1 MQEIEYGFKNEANS
15 LIIER
20 DILTKTI
27 FRVYQQDSNL
37 TKIQR
42 DKLLTRYQH
51 QLAVVVTKIEE
62 IGKAMRHTG
71 TNPLDEGLLAAMEQK
86 LSRIDERLQEMSSKI
101 APSNKRT
108 ERQIQKS
115 ALNMQSPVQKN
126 KKKSAYT
133 SDMKLD
139 SNNHMPLEI
148 TTLTQVPTELPEF
161 FRRKLKPSVSKIQ
174 HVEPSDNE
182 KVVKIVENVS
192 EVKVIQS
199 NVCEYPD
206 CTNPKFSNKHCSV
219 HTDPNAKESTNIEK
233 KVVLSGLE
241 VEKMPQAEIDD
252 GLSDDSNLEDDDVD
266 FCICLYVCFLGVMI
280 FDDISCTFSSILDNF
295 CSIATNSPS
304 SE

>member
-1 MQEIEYGFKNEANS
+1 MQEIEYSTKNEANS

-42 DKLLTRYQH
+42 DKLLTRYQY
-51 QLAVVVTKIEE
+51 QLGVVVTKIEE
-62 IGKAMRHTG
+62 LGNAMRNTG
-71 TNPLDEGLLAAMEQK
+71 TNHSDEGLFAAMEQK

-101 APSNKRT
+101 TPSNKRA
-108 ERQIQKS
+108 ERQTQK
-115 ALNMQSPVQKN
+115 NVQSSVQKN
-126 KKKSAYT
+126 KKKSTYT
-133 SDMKLD
+133 SDVKLG
-139 SNNHMPLEI
+139 SNNYGPLEI
-148 TTLTQVPTELPEF
+148 TTLTQIPNRLPEF
-161 FRRKLKPSVSKIQ
+161 FKKKFKASIPKTQ

-192 EVKVIQS
+192 EVKVTHS

-219 HTDPNAKESTNIEK
+219 HTDPNAKESITSEK

-252 GLSDDSNLEDDDVD
+252 GLPDDSNLEDDDVD
-266 FCICLYVCFLGVMI
+266 
-280 FDDISCTFSSILDNF
+280 ISALTKKMNESLDKLDQ
-295 CSIATNSPS
+295 A
-304 SE
+304 EVE

>member
-51 QLAVVVTKIEE
+51 QLGVVVTKIEE
-62 IGKAMRHTG
+62 LGNAMRNTG
-71 TNPLDEGLLAAMEQK
+71 TNHSDEGLFAAMEQK

-101 APSNKRT
+101 TPSNKRA
-108 ERQIQKS
+108 ERQTQR
-115 ALNMQSPVQKN
+115 NVQSSVQKN
-126 KKKSAYT
+126 KKKSTYT
-133 SDMKLD
+133 SDVKLG
-139 SNNHMPLEI
+139 SNNYGPLEI
-148 TTLTQVPTELPEF
+148 TTLTQIPNGLPEF
-161 FRRKLKPSVSKIQ
+161 FKKRFKASIPKTQ

-192 EVKVIQS
+192 EVKVTHS

-219 HTDPNAKESTNIEK
+219 HTDPNAKESITSEK

-241 VEKMPQAEIDD
+241 IEKVPQAEIDD
-252 GLSDDSNLEDDDVD
+252 GLPDDSNLEDDDVD
-266 FCICLYVCFLGVMI
+266 
-280 FDDISCTFSSILDNF
+280 ISALTKKMNESLDKLDQ
-295 CSIATNSPS
+295 A
-304 SE
+304 EVE

>member
-71 TNPLDEGLLAAMEQK
+71 PNPLDEGLFAAMEQK
-86 LSRIDERLQEMSSKI
+86 LSRIDERLEEMSSRKT
-101 APSNKRT
+101 PSNKRA
-108 ERQIQKS
+108 ERQTQKNVQPS
-115 ALNMQSPVQKN
+115 VQKN
-126 KKKSAYT
+126 KKKSTYT
-133 SDMKLD
+133 SDVKLG
-139 SNNHMPLEI
+139 SNNYGPLEI
-148 TTLTQVPTELPEF
+148 TTLTQIPNRLPEF
-161 FRRKLKPSVSKIQ
+161 FKKKFKVSIPKIQ

-192 EVKVIQS
+192 EVKVTQS

-219 HTDPNAKESTNIEK
+219 HTDPNSKESITSEK

-241 VEKMPQAEIDD
+241 IEKVPQAEIDD
-252 GLSDDSNLEDDDVD
+252 GLPDDSNLEDDEV
-266 FCICLYVCFLGVMI
+266 
-280 FDDISCTFSSILDNF
+280 DISALTKKMNESLDKLDQ
-295 CSIATNSPS
+295 A
-304 SE
+304 EVE

>member
-27 FRVYQQDSNL
+27 FRVYQQDSHL

-71 TNPLDEGLLAAMEQK
+71 TNPLDEGLFAAMEQK

-101 APSNKRT
+101 TPSNKRT

-115 ALNMQSPVQKN
+115 ALNAQPSVQKN
-126 KKKSAYT
+126 KKKSAYI
-133 SDMKLD
+133 SDMKLT
-139 SNNHMPLEI
+139 SNNYRPLEI
-148 TTLTQVPTELPEF
+148 TTLTQVPNQLPEF
-161 FRRKLKPSVSKIQ
+161 FRRKFKPSVSKIQ
-174 HVEPSDNE
+174 HMESNDNE
-182 KVVKIVENVS
+182 KVVKIEGNVN
-192 EVKVIQS
+192 EVKVTQS

-206 CTNPKFSNKHCSV
+206 CNNPKFSNKHCSV
-219 HTDPNAKESTNIEK
+219 HTGSNVKKSDNNEKEVI
-233 KVVLSGLE
+233 LSGLE
-241 VEKMPQAEIDD
+241 VEKSEKVTMT
-252 GLSDDSNLEDDDVD
+252 
-266 FCICLYVCFLGVMI
+266 
-280 FDDISCTFSSILDNF
+280 DDISSDDNNVEEDDGDLSEIKKRIEQSLSNLDQ
-295 CSIATNSPS
+295 A
-304 SE
+304 EVE

>member
-71 TNPLDEGLLAAMEQK
+71 TNPLDEGLFAAMEQK

-101 APSNKRT
+101 TPSNKRT

-115 ALNMQSPVQKN
+115 ALNTQPSVQKN
-126 KKKSAYT
+126 KKKSAYI
-133 SDMKLD
+133 SDMKLT
-139 SNNHMPLEI
+139 SNNYRPLEI
-148 TTLTQVPTELPEF
+148 TTLTQVPNELPEF
-161 FRRKLKPSVSKIQ
+161 FRRKFKPSVSKIQ
-174 HVEPSDNE
+174 HMESNDNE
-182 KVVKIVENVS
+182 KVVKIEGNVN
-192 EVKVIQS
+192 EVKVTQS

-206 CTNPKFSNKHCSV
+206 CNNPKFSNKHCSV
-219 HTDPNAKESTNIEK
+219 HTGSNVKKSDNNEKEVI
-233 KVVLSGLE
+233 LSGLE
-241 VEKMPQAEIDD
+241 VEKSEKVTMT
-252 GLSDDSNLEDDDVD
+252 
-266 FCICLYVCFLGVMI
+266 
-280 FDDISCTFSSILDNF
+280 DDISSDDN
-295 CSIATNSPS
+295 NVEEDDGDL
-304 SE
+304 SEIKSNIEKALSNLHQAEVE

>member
-71 TNPLDEGLLAAMEQK
+71 TNPLDEGLFAAMEQK
-86 LSRIDERLQEMSSKI
+86 LSTMDERLQEISSKI
-101 APSNKRT
+101 STPKKQA
-108 ERQIQKS
+108 ERQTQRSKSYTQQSIQKHR
-115 ALNMQSPVQKN
+115 
-126 KKKSAYT
+126 KKATYQ
-133 SDMKLD
+133 SDMNLD
-139 SNNHMPLEI
+139 SNRYRPLEI

-161 FRRKLKPSVSKIQ
+161 FRRKLKPPMPRTPNDM
-174 HVEPSDNE
+174 ESDVDE
-182 KVVKIVENVS
+182 KAVKIAENVS

-199 NVCEYPD
+199 NVCEHPD

-241 VEKMPQAEIDD
+241 VEKAPQAEIDD
-252 GLSDDSNLEDDDVD
+252 GLSDDNNLEDDDVD
-266 FCICLYVCFLGVMI
+266 VSEITKRIEKSL
-280 FDDISCTFSSILDNF
+280 SSLDQ
-295 CSIATNSPS
+295 A
-304 SE
+304 EVE

>member
-1 MQEIEYGFKNEANS
+1 MQEIEYSTKNEANS

-42 DKLLTRYQH
+42 DKLLTRYQY
-51 QLAVVVTKIEE
+51 QLGVVVTKIEE
-62 IGKAMRHTG
+62 LGNAMRNTG
-71 TNPLDEGLLAAMEQK
+71 TNHSDEGLFAAMEQK

-101 APSNKRT
+101 TPSNKRA
-108 ERQIQKS
+108 ERQTQK
-115 ALNMQSPVQKN
+115 NVQSSVQKN
-126 KKKSAYT
+126 KKKSTYT
-133 SDMKLD
+133 SDVKLG
-139 SNNHMPLEI
+139 SNNYGPLEI
-148 TTLTQVPTELPEF
+148 TTLTQIPNGLPEF
-161 FRRKLKPSVSKIQ
+161 FKKKFKASIPKTQ

-192 EVKVIQS
+192 EVKVTHS
-199 NVCEYPD
+199 NVCEHPD

-219 HTDPNAKESTNIEK
+219 HTDPNAKESITSEK

-252 GLSDDSNLEDDDVD
+252 GLPDDSNLEDDDVD
-266 FCICLYVCFLGVMI
+266 
-280 FDDISCTFSSILDNF
+280 ISALTKKMNESLDKLDQ
-295 CSIATNSPS
+295 A
-304 SE
+304 EVE

>member
-27 FRVYQQDSNL
+27 FRVYQQDSHL
-37 TKIQR
+37 TEIQR
-42 DKLLTRYQH
+42 DKLLARYQH

-71 TNPLDEGLLAAMEQK
+71 TNPLDEGLFAAMEQK

-192 EVKVIQS
+192 EVKVTQS

-219 HTDPNAKESTNIEK
+219 HTGSNVKKSDNNEKEVI
-233 KVVLSGLE
+233 LSGLE
-241 VEKMPQAEIDD
+241 VEKSEKVTMT
-252 GLSDDSNLEDDDVD
+252 
-266 FCICLYVCFLGVMI
+266 
-280 FDDISCTFSSILDNF
+280 DDISSDDNNVEEDDGDLSEIKKRIEQSLSNLDQ
-295 CSIATNSPS
+295 A
-304 SE
+304 EVE

>member
-1 MQEIEYGFKNEANS
+1 MQEIEYGFRNEANS

-27 FRVYQQDSNL
+27 FRVYQQDSHL

-51 QLAVVVTKIEE
+51 QLAVVVSKIEE
-62 IGKAMRHTG
+62 LGNAMRNTG
-71 TNPLDEGLLAAMEQK
+71 TNHSDEGLFAAMEQK
-86 LSRIDERLQEMSSKI
+86 LSTMDERLQEISSKI
-101 APSNKRT
+101 STPKKQAEQQTRRSKPHAQQS
-108 ERQIQKS
+108 IQKHR
-115 ALNMQSPVQKN
+115 
-126 KKKSAYT
+126 KKSTYQ
-133 SDMKLD
+133 SDMNLG
-139 SNNHMPLEI
+139 SNRYEPLEI

-161 FRRKLKPSVSKIQ
+161 FRKKLKPSVSKVQ

-192 EVKVIQS
+192 QVKVTQS

-241 VEKMPQAEIDD
+241 VEKVPQAEIDD
-252 GLSDDSNLEDDDVD
+252 GLPDDSNLEDDDVD
-266 FCICLYVCFLGVMI
+266 
-280 FDDISCTFSSILDNF
+280 ISEITKRIEKSLSSLDQ
-295 CSIATNSPS
+295 A
-304 SE
+304 EVE

>member
-62 IGKAMRHTG
+62 IGNAMRHTS
-71 TNPLDEGLLAAMEQK
+71 TNTLDEGLFAAMEQK
-86 LSRIDERLQEMSSKI
+86 LSTMDERLQEISSKI
-101 APSNKRT
+101 STPKKQA
-108 ERQIQKS
+108 ERQTQRSKSYTQQSIQKHR
-115 ALNMQSPVQKN
+115 
-126 KKKSAYT
+126 KKATYQ
-133 SDMKLD
+133 SDMNLD
-139 SNNHMPLEI
+139 SNRYGPLEI

-161 FRRKLKPSVSKIQ
+161 FRRKLKPPVPRTSNDMK
-174 HVEPSDNE
+174 SDVDE
-182 KVVKIVENVS
+182 KAVKIAENVS

-199 NVCEYPD
+199 NVCEHPD

-252 GLSDDSNLEDDDVD
+252 GLPDDSNLEDDDVD
-266 FCICLYVCFLGVMI
+266 
-280 FDDISCTFSSILDNF
+280 ISALTKKMNESLDKLDQ
-295 CSIATNSPS
+295 A
-304 SE
+304 EVE

>member
-1 MQEIEYGFKNEANS
+1 MQEIEYSFRNEANS

-27 FRVYQQDSNL
+27 FRVYQKDSNL

-62 IGKAMRHTG
+62 IGNAMRNTG
-71 TNPLDEGLLAAMEQK
+71 TNHSDEGLFAAMEQK
-86 LSRIDERLQEMSSKI
+86 LSRIDEKVQEMSSKI
-101 APSNKRT
+101 TTPNKRA
-108 ERQIQKS
+108 ERQIQRNTQPS
-115 ALNMQSPVQKN
+115 VQKR
-126 KKKSAYT
+126 KKKSIYT

-161 FRRKLKPSVSKIQ
+161 FRKKLKPPVSKIQ
-174 HVEPSDNE
+174 HVEPSYNE

-192 EVKVIQS
+192 EVKVTQS

-219 HTDPNAKESTNIEK
+219 HTNPNAKESTNIEK

-241 VEKMPQAEIDD
+241 VEKVPQAEIDD

-266 FCICLYVCFLGVMI
+266 VSEITKRIEKSL
-280 FDDISCTFSSILDNF
+280 SSLDQ
-295 CSIATNSPS
+295 A
-304 SE
+304 EVE

>member
-27 FRVYQQDSNL
+27 FRVYQQDSHL
-37 TKIQR
+37 TEIQR

-71 TNPLDEGLLAAMEQK
+71 TNPLDEGLFAAMEQK

-115 ALNMQSPVQKN
+115 ASNMQSSIQKN

-133 SDMKLD
+133 SDMKLT
-139 SNNHMPLEI
+139 SNNYRPLEI
-148 TTLTQVPTELPEF
+148 TTLTQVPNELPEF
-161 FRRKLKPSVSKIQ
+161 FRRKFKPSVSKIQ
-174 HVEPSDNE
+174 HMESNDNE
-182 KVVKIVENVS
+182 KVVKIEGNVN
-192 EVKVIQS
+192 EVKVTQS

-206 CTNPKFSNKHCSV
+206 CNNPKFSNKHCSV
-219 HTDPNAKESTNIEK
+219 HTGSNVKKSDNNEKEVI
-233 KVVLSGLE
+233 LSGLE
-241 VEKMPQAEIDD
+241 VEKSEKVTMT
-252 GLSDDSNLEDDDVD
+252 
-266 FCICLYVCFLGVMI
+266 
-280 FDDISCTFSSILDNF
+280 DDISSDDNNVEEDDGDLSEIKKRIEQSLSNLDQ
-295 CSIATNSPS
+295 A
-304 SE
+304 EVE

>member
-1 MQEIEYGFKNEANS
+1 MQEIEYGIKNEVNS

-62 IGKAMRHTG
+62 IGNAMKHTG
-71 TNPLDEGLLAAMEQK
+71 TNPLNEGLFAAMEQK
-86 LSRIDERLQEMSSKI
+86 LSRIDEKVQEMSLKI
-101 APSNKRT
+101 TTPKKQT
-108 ERQIQKS
+108 GRQAQKS
-115 ALNMQSPVQKN
+115 TLNMQLSVQKR
-126 KKKSAYT
+126 KKKSVYT
-133 SDMKLD
+133 SDVKLD

-161 FRRKLKPSVSKIQ
+161 FRKTLKPSVSRIQ
-174 HVEPSDNE
+174 HVESSDNE

-219 HTDPNAKESTNIEK
+219 HTDPNSKESTNVEK

-241 VEKMPQAEIDD
+241 VEKVPQAEIDE
-252 GLSDDSNLEDDDVD
+252 GLPDDSNIEDDDVD
-266 FCICLYVCFLGVMI
+266 VSEITKRIEKSL
-280 FDDISCTFSSILDNF
+280 SSLDQ
-295 CSIATNSPS
+295 A
-304 SE
+304 EVE

>member
-27 FRVYQQDSNL
+27 FRVYQQDSHL

-71 TNPLDEGLLAAMEQK
+71 TNPLDEGLFAAMEQK

-101 APSNKRT
+101 TPSNKRT

-115 ALNMQSPVQKN
+115 ALNAQPSVQKN
-126 KKKSAYT
+126 KKKSAYI
-133 SDMKLD
+133 SDMKLT
-139 SNNHMPLEI
+139 SNNYRPLEI
-148 TTLTQVPTELPEF
+148 TTLTQVPNQLPEF
-161 FRRKLKPSVSKIQ
+161 FRRKFKPSVSKIQ
-174 HVEPSDNE
+174 HMESNDNE
-182 KVVKIVENVS
+182 KVVKIVENVK
-192 EVKVIQS
+192 EVKVTQS

-206 CTNPKFSNKHCSV
+206 CNNPKFSNKHCSA
-219 HTDPNAKESTNIEK
+219 HTDSKSDNNEKEVI
-233 KVVLSGLE
+233 LSGLE
-241 VEKMPQAEIDD
+241 VEKSEKVTMT
-252 GLSDDSNLEDDDVD
+252 
-266 FCICLYVCFLGVMI
+266 
-280 FDDISCTFSSILDNF
+280 DDISSDDN
-295 CSIATNSPS
+295 NVEEDDGDL
-304 SE
+304 SEIKSNIEKALSNLHQAEVE

>member
-1 MQEIEYGFKNEANS
+1 MQEIEYSTKNEANS

-51 QLAVVVTKIEE
+51 QLGVVVTKIEE
-62 IGKAMRHTG
+62 LGNAMRNTG
-71 TNPLDEGLLAAMEQK
+71 TNHSDEGLFAAMEQK

-101 APSNKRT
+101 TPSNKRA
-108 ERQIQKS
+108 ERQTQRN
-115 ALNMQSPVQKN
+115 AQSSVQKN
-126 KKKSAYT
+126 KKKFTYT
-133 SDMKLD
+133 SDVKLG
-139 SNNHMPLEI
+139 SNNYGPLEI
-148 TTLTQVPTELPEF
+148 TTLTQIPNGLPEF
-161 FRRKLKPSVSKIQ
+161 FKKKLKPSIPKTQ

-182 KVVKIVENVS
+182 KVVEIVENVS
-192 EVKVIQS
+192 EIKVTHS

-219 HTDPNAKESTNIEK
+219 HTDPNAKESITSEK

-241 VEKMPQAEIDD
+241 VEKIPQAEIDD
-252 GLSDDSNLEDDDVD
+252 GLPDDSNLEADDVD
-266 FCICLYVCFLGVMI
+266 
-280 FDDISCTFSSILDNF
+280 ISALTKKMNESLDKLDQ
-295 CSIATNSPS
+295 A
-304 SE
+304 EVE

>member
-1 MQEIEYGFKNEANS
+1 MQEIEYSTKNEANS

-51 QLAVVVTKIEE
+51 QLGVVVTKIEE
-62 IGKAMRHTG
+62 LGNAMRNTG
-71 TNPLDEGLLAAMEQK
+71 TNHSDEGLFAAMEQK

-101 APSNKRT
+101 TPSNKRA
-108 ERQIQKS
+108 ERQTQK
-115 ALNMQSPVQKN
+115 NVQSSVQKN
-126 KKKSAYT
+126 KKKSTYT
-133 SDMKLD
+133 SDVKLG
-139 SNNHMPLEI
+139 SNNYGPLEI
-148 TTLTQVPTELPEF
+148 TTLTQIPNRLPEF
-161 FRRKLKPSVSKIQ
+161 FKKKFKPSIPKIQ

-192 EVKVIQS
+192 EVKVTHS

-206 CTNPKFSNKHCSV
+206 CANPKFSNKHCSV
-219 HTDPNAKESTNIEK
+219 HTDPNAKESITSEK

-241 VEKMPQAEIDD
+241 IEKVPQAEIDD
-252 GLSDDSNLEDDDVD
+252 GLPDDSNLEDDDVD
-266 FCICLYVCFLGVMI
+266 
-280 FDDISCTFSSILDNF
+280 ISVLTKKMNESLDKLDQ
-295 CSIATNSPS
+295 A
-304 SE
+304 EVE

>member
-1 MQEIEYGFKNEANS
+1 MQEIEYGFRNEANS

-51 QLAVVVTKIEE
+51 QLAVVVSKIEE
-62 IGKAMRHTG
+62 LGNAMRNTG
-71 TNPLDEGLLAAMEQK
+71 TNHSDEGLFAAMEQK
-86 LSRIDERLQEMSSKI
+86 LSRIDERLEEMSSKI
-101 APSNKRT
+101 TPSNKRA
-108 ERQIQKS
+108 ERQAQKNIQ
-115 ALNMQSPVQKN
+115 PVQKN
-126 KKKSAYT
+126 KKKPTYT
-133 SDMKLD
+133 SDVKLD
-139 SNNHMPLEI
+139 SNNYGPLEI
-148 TTLTQVPTELPEF
+148 TTLTQIPSGLPEF
-161 FRRKLKPSVSKIQ
+161 FKKKLKPSIPKIQ

-192 EVKVIQS
+192 EVKVTHS

-219 HTDPNAKESTNIEK
+219 HTDPNAKESITSEK

-241 VEKMPQAEIDD
+241 VEKVPQAEIDD
-252 GLSDDSNLEDDDVD
+252 GLPDDSNLEDDDVD
-266 FCICLYVCFLGVMI
+266 
-280 FDDISCTFSSILDNF
+280 ISALTKKMNESLDKLDQ
-295 CSIATNSPS
+295 A
-304 SE
+304 EVE

>member
-27 FRVYQQDSNL
+27 FRVYQQDSHL
-37 TKIQR
+37 TEIQR

-71 TNPLDEGLLAAMEQK
+71 TNPLDEGLFAAMEQK

-115 ALNMQSPVQKN
+115 ALNMQSSVQKN

-192 EVKVIQS
+192 EVKVTQS

-219 HTDPNAKESTNIEK
+219 HTGSNVKKSDNNEKEVI
-233 KVVLSGLE
+233 LSGLE
-241 VEKMPQAEIDD
+241 VEKSEKVTMT
-252 GLSDDSNLEDDDVD
+252 
-266 FCICLYVCFLGVMI
+266 
-280 FDDISCTFSSILDNF
+280 DDISSDDNNVEEDDGDLSEIKKRIEQSLSNLDQ
-295 CSIATNSPS
+295 A
-304 SE
+304 EVE

>member
-1 MQEIEYGFKNEANS
+1 MQEIEYSTKNEANS

-42 DKLLTRYQH
+42 DKLLTRYQY
-51 QLAVVVTKIEE
+51 QLGVVVTKIEE
-62 IGKAMRHTG
+62 LGNAMKNTG
-71 TNPLDEGLLAAMEQK
+71 TNHSDEGLFAAMEQK

-101 APSNKRT
+101 TPSNKRA
-108 ERQIQKS
+108 ERQTQR
-115 ALNMQSPVQKN
+115 NVQSSVQKN
-126 KKKSAYT
+126 KKKFTYT
-133 SDMKLD
+133 SDVKLG
-139 SNNHMPLEI
+139 SNNYEPLEI
-148 TTLTQVPTELPEF
+148 TTLTQIPNGLPEF
-161 FRRKLKPSVSKIQ
+161 FKKKLKPSIPKTQ

-182 KVVKIVENVS
+182 KVVEIVENVS
-192 EVKVIQS
+192 EIKVTHS

-219 HTDPNAKESTNIEK
+219 HTDPNAKESITSEK

-252 GLSDDSNLEDDDVD
+252 GLPDDSNLEDDDVD
-266 FCICLYVCFLGVMI
+266 
-280 FDDISCTFSSILDNF
+280 ISALTKKMKESLDKLDQ
-295 CSIATNSPS
+295 A
-304 SE
+304 EVE